1 MTERDI
7 FLALLDIPDRDERTS
22 FLEEACAGHPELR
35 AGVEELLAAH
45 EKSGRFLNAA
55 DDPDRTMDSAG
66 QSDLGFLDP
75 PTKPGSLGRLG
86 HYEILGVLG
95 RGGFGIVF
103 KAFDDTLHR
112 IVAIKAMAPHLA
124 ATSPPR
130 KRFLGEAR
138 AVAAIKHENVVS
150 VFAVEEKPIPYLVM
164 EFVAGDTLQSHLDRT
179 GPLELSEMISISKQI
194 AKGLDAA
201 HTTGLIHRDIKPAN
215 ILLEAGPELK
225 VKLTDFGLARAA
237 DDAQQAQS
245 GAICGTPMYMSP
257 EQAQGKPLDVRSDL
271 FSLGSVMY
279 VMASGRPPFRAE
291 STLAVMKRLVED
303 TPRPIREI
311 VPKVPEW
318 LCRVIGTLQA
328 KNPSDRYGSAKEVV
342 AALDGG
348 ESAAPRVA
356 KPRFR
361 WAAAAAI
368 LLPILAGAFVVS
380 QKWWKKDE
388 APVEN
393 PPVVAGKDDPK
404 PPVKTTSDRSVRY
417 AVGGAW
423 HLENGELVQPKTE
436 RSIIHFGDPN
446 WTDYTLEVEG
456 RSKSGVKG
464 GQGPMVLFRVED
476 PSNFREFVIGA
487 YGGTATEATF
497 HTNGLW
503 ARVPGS
509 FLQVPHEHDRWYKI
523 RIEARGGNITCSVDG
538 KPVFTHAGAAHRRGM
553 IGLATW
559 NSSIRYRNLK
569 VTAPDGT
576 VLWEGF
582 PDVGSPPPSPDVERR
597 ALDWVL
603 SVGGSLV
610 IQNAGGT
617 RRLKA
622 GDSIPDGAFEVR
634 ELSLLDVATVDDA
647 SIETLKAVPNVTGH
661 LYLMNNPKLGDAGL
675 AKLASYPG
683 LSGITQL
690 TLTGTHAVTEA
701 GFRYINAFPKLT
713 SLALGGPG
721 VTDATLETVVRK
733 RPDLRKL
740 QLSGPF
746 TARGLVTLGE
756 LKLEKLD
763 LYECP
768 NLEDAAAIAAS
779 LPIEHLGL
787 SFTPVSDSGLE
798 RLAKSK
804 TLRTVTFRGCNVRS
818 ESLKRPLMTDAGLR
832 KLAAARP
839 DIRIESDGKAI
850 DSTTSEPDR
859 RAAEFVLKI
868 RERHLIQV
876 QVNDDGNWI
885 GLNQLPTGPF
895 RLTSVLA
902 ESAKTLDDA
911 GLANFAGC
919 RNIKSLRIWDSPVT
933 EKGLAHFADCRDL
946 ETLQLK
952 SDTITDAALNVFA
965 GCDKLT
971 RIDIESKSI
980 SDEGMTAF
988 QGRKLKALMLSQTN
1002 ITDRTLDLFPDCPD
1016 LKWLWLSATRISD
1029 AGLKNFSKSKQIGLL
1044 KLANTRITDEGLAVF
1059 AGCKKLGDL
1068 DLNSCP
1074 GVTDAGL
1081 ANFRDCRDLE
1091 EIDLGQMPQITNAG
1105 LAHLSECKRLLN
1117 LYLQGT
1123 SVTDDGLK
1131 VLRGFKALRLLNLS
1145 GTRIS
1150 AAALGHFK
1158 ECASLWTLDL
1168 SNTKLGDEAVDAI
1181 ASISAL
1187 KTVKLADT
1195 RITAEGRK
1203 RLKALLPNAK
1213 IE

>member
-22 FLEEACAGHPELR
+22 FLEEACAGQPELR

-45 EKSGRFLNAA
+45 ERSGKFLNER

-164 EFVAGDTLQSHLDRT
+164 EFVAGDTLQAHLDRT
-179 GPLELSEMISISKQI
+179 GPLDLSEIVSISKQI

-215 ILLEAGPELK
+215 ILLESGPELK

-237 DDAQQAQS
+237 DDAQLAQS

-291 STLAVMKRLVED
+291 STLAVMKRLVDD

-318 LCRVIGTLQA
+318 LCRVIGKLQA
-328 KNPSDRYGSAKEVV
+328 KNPADRYATAKDVV
-342 AALDGG
+342 AALDGS
-348 ESAAPRVA
+348 ESATPFPKRRVA
-356 KPRFR
+356 RS
-361 WAAAAAI
+361 AAVAAAI

-380 QKWWKKDE
+380 QKWRTKE
-388 APVEN
+388 ETTVEN
-393 PPVVAGKDDPK
+393 PPAVAVNDAK
-404 PPVKTTSDRSVRY
+404 PPVKATPDRGVQY

-423 HLENGELVQPKTE
+423 QLENGELVQPKAE
-436 RSIIHFGDPN
+436 RSIIHFGDPA

-523 RIEARGGNITCSVDG
+523 RIEARGANIACSVDG
-538 KPVFTHAGAAHRRGM
+538 KTVFTHAGASHRHGM

-559 NSSIRYRNLK
+559 NTSIRYRNLK
-569 VTAPDGT
+569 VTALDGT
-576 VLWEGF
+576 MLWEGF
-582 PDVGSPPPSPDVERR
+582 PDIGSPTTTLDSDAERR
-597 ALDWVL
+597 ALQWVL

-610 IQNAGGT
+610 VQNAGGT

-622 GDSIPDGAFEVR
+622 GDSIPDGPFEVR
-634 ELSLLDVATVDDA
+634 ELNLLEAASIDDA
-647 SIETLKAVPNVTGH
+647 SIENLKAISKFTGS
-661 LYLMNNPKLGDAGL
+661 LILMNNPKFGDAGL
-675 AKLASYPG
+675 AKLAAYPG
-683 LSGITQL
+683 FAGIEHFQL
-690 TLTGTHAVTEA
+690 TGMHAVTEA
-701 GFRYINAFPKLT
+701 GFRSLTAFPKLT
-713 SLALGGPG
+713 TLALGGSG

-733 RPDLRKL
+733 RPELRNL
-740 QLSGPF
+740 QLTGPF
-746 TARGLVTLGE
+746 TAKGIAALGE
-756 LKLEKLD
+756 LKLEKLG
-763 LYECP
+763 LYECHKLDESA
-768 NLEDAAAIAAS
+768 LEALAS
-779 LPIEHLGL
+779 LVIERLDI

-798 RLAKSK
+798 RLAKCK
-804 TLRTVTFRGCNVRS
+804 TLRTVTFTGCNVRAA
-818 ESLKRPLMTDAGLR
+818 SLKRPLMTDAGVQ
-832 KLAAARP
+832 KLAATRP
-839 DIRIESDGKAI
+839 DLQIESEGKRI
-850 DSTTSEPDR
+850 
-859 RAAEFVLKI
+859 RAL
-868 RERHLIQV
+868 
-876 QVNDDGNWI
+876 
-885 GLNQLPTGPF
+885 
-895 RLTSVLA
+895 
-902 ESAKTLDDA
+902 
-911 GLANFAGC
+911 
-919 RNIKSLRIWDSPVT
+919 
-933 EKGLAHFADCRDL
+933 
-946 ETLQLK
+946 
-952 SDTITDAALNVFA
+952 ITDPTA
-965 GCDKLT
+965 GRQKLP
-971 RIDIESKSI
+971 
-980 SDEGMTAF
+980 
-988 QGRKLKALMLSQTN
+988 
-1002 ITDRTLDLFPDCPD
+1002 RTFP
-1016 LKWLWLSATRISD
+1016 
-1029 AGLKNFSKSKQIGLL
+1029 
-1044 KLANTRITDEGLAVF
+1044 
-1059 AGCKKLGDL
+1059 
-1068 DLNSCP
+1068 
-1074 GVTDAGL
+1074 
-1081 ANFRDCRDLE
+1081 
-1091 EIDLGQMPQITNAG
+1091 
-1105 LAHLSECKRLLN
+1105 SE
-1117 LYLQGT
+1117 
-1123 SVTDDGLK
+1123 
-1131 VLRGFKALRLLNLS
+1131 
-1145 GTRIS
+1145 
-1150 AAALGHFK
+1150 
-1158 ECASLWTLDL
+1158 
-1168 SNTKLGDEAVDAI
+1168 
-1181 ASISAL
+1181 
-1187 KTVKLADT
+1187 
-1195 RITAEGRK
+1195 
-1203 RLKALLPNAK
+1203 
-1213 IE
+1213 